1 MSQGRI
7 LFYLFEDGE
16 NHVQGLRKSR
26 KNRME
31 EKGEAN
37 EDNETWGRRQ
47 QVISYKVN
55 EKEDQEPLKVWSFL
69 QNK

>member
-1 MSQGRI
+1 
-7 LFYLFEDGE
+7 
-16 NHVQGLRKSR
+16 
-26 KNRME
+26 ME